1 MSRTLKESLL
11 YLGTGMLSSFGLP
24 RLLQSCLYSKQLAIL
39 MYHAVIRDPLEVP
52 DWCFLDEQ
60 SFSRQIDYVKRHFRV
75 VALSEAVR
83 LMTSG
88 SLNGPTLVITFDDGY
103 QNNYEVAFP
112 ILAHYE
118 CPATIFLTTSYVDSD
133 QIPAFCRLNLA
144 LGLTTKRSLMWD
156 GASYDL
162 LSAEQ
167 KERAGIALR
176 QSLKTHHPYAI
187 DGLVANMCR
196 LLEVDPDR
204 RFDSASPYHIL
215 RRDSI
220 QRMVG
225 SGLVNFGGHTHNHT
239 ILSRLSDTE
248 RREEISGSIQRV
260 QSLTGQTCDSF
271 AYPNGSREDY
281 DRSSIELLKSAGVST
296 AVSTISGP
304 NTVDTPLMELR
315 RYGIGPDVNF
325 ARFTSTVHHVTH
337 RMRQLGSPS
346 KYGPA

>member
-11 YLGTGMLSSFGLP
+11 YLGTGMLSTIGLP
-24 RLLQSCLYSKQLAIL
+24 RLLQSCLYRKQLAIL
-39 MYHAVIRDPLEVP
+39 MYHAVIRDPLEVA
-52 DWCFLDEQ
+52 DWCFLDEK
-60 SFSRQIDYVKRHFRV
+60 SFGRQIEYVKRHFRV
-75 VALSEAVR
+75 IPLSDAA
-83 LMTSG
+83 
-88 SLNGPTLVITFDDGY
+88 SLLNSDSLDGPTLVITFDDGY

-144 LGLTTKRSLMWD
+144 LSLTTKRSLLWD

-167 KERAGIALR
+167 KERASIALR
-176 QSLKTHHPYAI
+176 QSLKIHHPYTI
-187 DGLVANMCR
+187 DGLVADICR
-196 LLEVDPDR
+196 SLEVDPDR
-204 RFDSASPYHIL
+204 RFDAASPYHIL
-215 RRDSI
+215 RTDSI
-220 QRMVG
+220 QRLVK

-239 ILSRLSDTE
+239 ILSRLSDRE
-248 RREEISGSIQRV
+248 KREEISGSIQLV
-260 QSLTGQTCDSF
+260 QSLTGQACDSF
-271 AYPNGSREDY
+271 AYPNGLRDDY
-281 DRSSIELLKSAGVST
+281 DRSTIDILQSVGVST

-304 NTVDTPLMELR
+304 NTVDTPRMELR

-337 RMRQLGSPS
+337 RMRQLGSPA
-346 KYGPA
+346 KYGSA